1 MNFNIRIRSMEREI
15 TEMGDKKNL
24 ALNRHNRERDHS
36 EREMRKLKTDRE
48 REEGERHHR
57 NER

>member
-1 MNFNIRIRSMEREI
+1 
-15 TEMGDKKNL
+15 MGDKKNL
-24 ALNRHNRERDHS
+24 ALNRQNRERDHS